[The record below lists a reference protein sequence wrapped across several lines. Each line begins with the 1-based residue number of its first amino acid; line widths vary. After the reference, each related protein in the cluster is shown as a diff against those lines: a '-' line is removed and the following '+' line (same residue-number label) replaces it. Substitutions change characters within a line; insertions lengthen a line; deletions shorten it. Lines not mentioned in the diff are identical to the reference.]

1 MLSQKQRNCEFD
13 VYTPMP
19 APVSVEIGNKKY
31 LNQSLEL
38 KNPREDSVKI
48 ALLDLG
54 IPAYYEYMR
63 YPLSNGKVYYPD
75 FITSIYLNGRQV
87 VLEPHSTVNDIGYLK
102 KLNEFINR
110 YNFYLILIS
119 NRSYRKLVDH
129 GSDPEK
135 FIDEYWFINNF
146 FNREDSVKQNSE
158 KVKKKLKKLLRNPEA
173 EVIKNSDALLR
184 I

>member
-1 MLSQKQRNCEFD
+1 MLSQKQRDYELS
-13 VYTPMP
+13 VYVPTP
-19 APVSVEIGNKKY
+19 APVPVHIGNKKY

-75 FITSIYLNGRQV
+75 FITSIYFDGRQV
-87 VLEPHSTVNDIGYLK
+87 VLEPHSTVSDKGYLK

-119 NRSYRKLVDH
+119 NRSHRKLAEQN
-129 GSDPEK
+129 SDPEK

-146 FNREDSVKQNSE
+146 LNTKDSIKQNSE
-158 KVKKKLKKLLRNPEA
+158 NVKKKLKKLLRNPET
-173 EVIKNSDALLR
+173 EIIKSSDAFLR
-184 I
+184 T